1 MWTITFLVFF
11 PENKRVCITFP
22 SSPKKSPLLLGG
34 DCWWLWS
41 FLFWLLSDR
50 LFIATARFEEM
61 SVYEDFP
68 KTPFVNNSTADL
80 LPGRNRKERCRSFI
94 CLEHREVTEMQEK
107 KNQFGSRNYLE
118 PPALFG
124 YDRRDK
130 AAQKGKNKSVSK
142 STTPLWGRKQKQ

>member
-1 MWTITFLVFF
+1 
-11 PENKRVCITFP
+11 
-22 SSPKKSPLLLGG
+22 
-34 DCWWLWS
+34 
-41 FLFWLLSDR
+41 
-50 LFIATARFEEM
+50 M

-80 LPGRNRKERCRSFI
+80 LPGRNSKGDADHLYVQNIEKLQKCKK
-94 CLEHREVTEMQEK
+94 K
-107 KNQFGSRNYLE
+107 KNQFGSRNYFE

-124 YDRRDK
+124 QDRRDK